1 MALGD
6 GGTGGGALGQPA
18 VRRAALAA
26 VLAAG
31 LAGCSTAADVAGAV
45 SGIAAGT
52 ATGNPALG
60 YTIGLGVRA
69 GASEALRY
77 GARRWHRTEQ
87 EQIAAAIGATP
98 PGGTRSWEVRH
109 DLPIGD
115 RQGEVRVVREIRS
128 ALADCKE
135 ALFSVAAD
143 DRAEWFAT
151 TACRAGD
158 RWAWAAAEPAV
169 ARWGNLQ

>member
-1 MALGD
+1 
-6 GGTGGGALGQPA
+6 
-18 VRRAALAA
+18 
-26 VLAAG
+26 VLAVVLATG
-31 LAGCSTAADVAGAV
+31 LAGCDTAADVAGAA

-77 GARRWHRTEQ
+77 GARRWHRTQ
-87 EQIAAAIGATP
+87 QDQIAAAIGETP
-98 PGGTRSWEVRH
+98 PGGTRRWEVRH
-109 DLPIGD
+109 DLPIGN
-115 RQGEVRVVREIRS
+115 REGEVRVVRDIRS

-135 ALFSVAAD
+135 ALFSIASRD
-143 DRAEWFAT
+143 SAEWFAT
-151 TACRAGD
+151 TACRSGN
-158 RWAWAAAEPAV
+158 RWSWAAAEPAV